1 MRGWQD
7 VYALQGGWDAWL
19 DLGYP
24 TELVPNAESTPAAG
38 LAGTAAVRG

>member
-24 TELVPNAESTPAAG
+24 TEPVPNAESRSAAG
-38 LAGTAAVRG
+38 LTGAAPARR